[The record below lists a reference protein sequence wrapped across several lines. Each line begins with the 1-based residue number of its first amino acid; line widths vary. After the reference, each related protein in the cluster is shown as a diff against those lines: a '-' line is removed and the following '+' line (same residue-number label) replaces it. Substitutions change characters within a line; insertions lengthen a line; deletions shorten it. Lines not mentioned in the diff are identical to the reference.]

1 MINTQ
6 QNKAL
11 KQLVWIGIGAIG
23 MFFAGLTSAYIVRK
37 AEGNWMEFILPD
49 WFLYST
55 ITIILSSFILVLA
68 KQKIKTDQYVQIERS
83 DILKNSR
90 KDSILAVL
98 EGGLV
103 SNDNKYVLSPGDIV
117 GMETIEKLVR

>member
-68 KQKIKTDQYVQIERS
+68 KQKIKTD
-83 DILKNSR
+83 NSSF
-90 KDSILAVL
+90 KFVL
-98 EGGLV
+98 NVFFLGLLFAFFQV
-103 SNDNKYVLSPGDIV
+103 SGWKELINRWFI
-117 GMETIEKLVR
+117 